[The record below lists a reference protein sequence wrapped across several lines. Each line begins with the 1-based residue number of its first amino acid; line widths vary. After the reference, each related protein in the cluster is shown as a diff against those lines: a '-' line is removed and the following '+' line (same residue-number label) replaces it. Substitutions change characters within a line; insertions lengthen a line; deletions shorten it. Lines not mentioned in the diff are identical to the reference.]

1 MTFAAVDSLFTQAL
15 LIGACSGFVLGF
27 IFAKAY

>member
-1 MTFAAVDSLFTQAL
+1 VIVDIESMYTQAL